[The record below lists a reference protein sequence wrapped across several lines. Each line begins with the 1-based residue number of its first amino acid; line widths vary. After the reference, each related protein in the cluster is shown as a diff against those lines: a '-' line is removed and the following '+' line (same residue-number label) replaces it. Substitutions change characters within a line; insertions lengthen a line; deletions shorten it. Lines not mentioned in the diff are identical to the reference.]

1 MMAWLRTAIAMIT
14 FGFTLFKA
22 VQYARQLGLK
32 RTEGMLGPGSFALIM
47 IVLGL
52 LALIVATIQ
61 HIRRART
68 LRQLDAELSVFSVGT
83 LLAVL
88 LAGVGV
94 FALIS
99 VLARD

>member
-32 RTEGMLGPGSFALIM
+32 RTEGVLGPGAFALIM

-52 LALIVATIQ
+52 LALILATIQ
-61 HIRRART
+61 HIRHART
-68 LRQLDAELSVFSVGT
+68 LRQLDAELPVFSVAT
-83 LLAVL
+83 LLAL
-88 LAGVGV
+88 LFAGVGA

-99 VLARD
+99 AVLRD